1 MKRNSLSLL
10 MSVSMVAAIFS
21 FWSGTKAMRSPADYP
36 LVCRGGGSLVIG
48 VAAGEGN
55 IGFVF
60 TRGSKPA
67 GDGLAPGECSW
78 TDRGMSPSEPDRV
91 SQHVEGGSEL
101 IVEGTLA
108 PGNKWYEEL
117 HSANAYWTFMV
128 SNNGRG
134 QLIATSARSNARAI
148 ESPLLRVPIPQPR
161 QEPAR
166 ATEQLGNPEL
176 AQVQLAQ
183 VQSIRLACTNADIA
197 SLQIRTS
204 AGNTFW
210 SHSSCFP
217 YTCETDTKTCATSCA
232 DPGGCAPGMDCVG
245 GRCTFPRTFCADN
258 HTSMNSRGAKN
269 DCNTYGCDKVTGL
282 CRTVCTSSDQCNSSV
297 SALCDIPAKSCV
309 LP

>member
-1 MKRNSLSLL
+1 MRRIFFFAMALGI
-10 MSVSMVAAIFS
+10 VAVVFQVFPGSEAALTQQS
-21 FWSGTKAMRSPADYP
+21 YP
-36 LVCRGGGSLVIG
+36 LICRGGGSLVTG
-48 VAAGEGN
+48 AAPGDEN
-55 IGFVF
+55 IGFTF
-60 TRGSKPA
+60 ARGTKPA
-67 GDGLAPGECSW
+67 GEGLAPGECSW
-78 TDRGMSPSEPDRV
+78 TDRGMYSSEPDRV
-91 SQHVEGGSEL
+91 SQHVEGGSESL
-101 IVEGTLA
+101 GGGALA
-108 PGNKWYEEL
+108 PGNRWYEEL

-148 ESPLLRVPIPQPR
+148 ESPVTQP
-161 QEPAR
+161 
-166 ATEQLGNPEL
+166 LGNPDV
-176 AQVQLAQ
+176 AQLQLAQ

-245 GRCTFPRTFCADN
+245 GRCVFPRTFCSDG

-269 DCNTYGCDKVTGL
+269 NCNTYGCDPVTGL

-297 SALCDIPAKSCV
+297 GALCDIPAKSCV

>member
-1 MKRNSLSLL
+1 MKRIFLSTVALG
-10 MSVSMVAAIFS
+10 MVAVIFQR
-21 FWSGTKAMRSPADYP
+21 FPRSEAALTQQNYP
-36 LVCRGGGSLVIG
+36 LICRGGGGLVTG
-48 VAAGEGN
+48 AAPGEEN
-55 IGFVF
+55 IGFTF
-60 TRGSKPA
+60 ARGTKPA
-67 GDGLAPGECSW
+67 GEGLAPGECSW
-78 TDRGMSPSEPDRV
+78 TDRGMFASEPDRV

-101 IVEGTLA
+101 IVGGTLA
-108 PGNKWYEEL
+108 PGNRWYEEL
-117 HSANAYWTFMV
+117 HSANSYWTFMV

-148 ESPLLRVPIPQPR
+148 ESPLRVPIPQAR
-161 QEPAR
+161 QESAR

-245 GRCTFPRTFCADN
+245 GRCTFPRTFCSDS

-282 CRTVCTSSDQCNSSV
+282 CRTVCTSSDQCNSSI
-297 SALCDIPAKSCV
+297 SALCDIAAKSCV